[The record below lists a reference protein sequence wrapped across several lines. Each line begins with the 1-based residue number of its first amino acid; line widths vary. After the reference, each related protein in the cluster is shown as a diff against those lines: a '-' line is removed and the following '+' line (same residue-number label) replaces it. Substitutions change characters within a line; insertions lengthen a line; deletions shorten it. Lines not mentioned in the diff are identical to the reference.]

1 MKIEA
6 IDVEDDYRDIVQANI
21 DNCLTKTNI
30 GYPLEYQGKVRD
42 RIDLGK
48 YYALITTD
56 RQSAFDRILASI
68 PFKGQVLNETAAWW
82 FKKTDH
88 IIKSHVIDVPHPNV
102 TIAEKANPFPIEF
115 VVRGYVTG
123 SSNTSLW
130 THYQNGVREYCGI
143 ALPEGLKKNSKLAS
157 PIITPTTKEENHDR
171 PISPKE
177 IIDERW
183 MSKEHWEEA
192 SQKALDL
199 FNFGKKESSKNG
211 LILVDTKYEMGLNQN
226 DEIIVLDEIHTP
238 DSSRYWLQETFH
250 ERLASGQEPQNIDKE
265 FLRLWFKKNCDPY
278 QDEQLPQAPS
288 ELVVELA
295 IRYIYLY
302 EKITG
307 QKFKFPKTLNINE
320 DIKSALYIYLN

>member
-6 IDVEDDYRDIVQANI
+6 IDVKDDYRDIVQANI
-21 DNCLTKTNI
+21 NNCLTKTNI

-130 THYQNGVREYCGI
+130 THYQSGVRDYCGI
-143 ALPEGLKKNSKLAS
+143 ALPEGLNKNSKLES
-157 PIITPTTKEENHDR
+157 PILTPTTKEENHDR

-177 IIDERW
+177 IIDEGW
-183 MSKEHWEEA
+183 MSKEHWDEA

-226 DEIIVLDEIHTP
+226 EEIIVLDEIHTP

-265 FLRLWFKKNCDPY
+265 FLRLWFKENCDPY
-278 QDEQLPQAPS
+278 QDEQLPEAPRD
-288 ELVVELA
+288 LVVELS

-307 QKFKFPKTLNINE
+307 QKFKFPQTLNINE
-320 DIKSALYIYLN
+320 GIKSALSIYLN

>member
-238 DSSRYWLQETFH
+238 DSSRYWLRDTYK
-250 ERLASGQEPQNIDKE
+250 ERLASRQEPQNIDKE
-265 FLRLWFKKNCDPY
+265 FLRLWFKENCDPY
-278 QDEQLPQAPS
+278 QDEQLPEAPS
-288 ELVVELA
+288 ELVVELS

-307 QKFKFPKTLNINE
+307 QKFKFPKTLNIN
-320 DIKSALYIYLN
+320 DGIKSALSIYLN

>member
-88 IIKSHVIDVPHPNV
+88 IIKNHVIDAPHPNV

-130 THYQNGVREYCGI
+130 THYQNGVRDYCGI
-143 ALPEGLKKNSKLAS
+143 TLPEGLNKNSKLES
-157 PIITPTTKEENHDR
+157 PILTPTTKEENHDR

-177 IIDERW
+177 IIDEGW
-183 MSKEHWEEA
+183 MSKEHWDEA

-226 DEIIVLDEIHTP
+226 EEIIVLDEIHTP

-265 FLRLWFKKNCDPY
+265 FLRLWFKENCDPY
-278 QDEQLPQAPS
+278 QDEQLPEAPRD
-288 ELVVELA
+288 LVVELS

-307 QKFKFPKTLNINE
+307 QKFKFPQTFE
-320 DIKSALYIYLN
+320 HQ

>member
-6 IDVEDDYRDIVQANI
+6 IDVKDDYRDIVQANI

-102 TIAEKANPFPIEF
+102 TIADKANPFPIEF

-130 THYQNGVREYCGI
+130 THYQNGVRDYCGI
-143 ALPEGLKKNSKLAS
+143 ALPEGLNKNSKLES
-157 PIITPTTKEENHDR
+157 PILTPTTKEENHDR

-177 IIDERW
+177 IIDEGW
-183 MSKEHWEEA
+183 MSKEHWDEA

-226 DEIIVLDEIHTP
+226 EEIIVLDEIHTP

-265 FLRLWFKKNCDPY
+265 FLRLWFKENCDPY
-278 QDEQLPQAPS
+278 LDEQLPQAPT

-320 DIKSALYIYLN
+320 DIKVALSIYLN

>member
-6 IDVEDDYRDIVQANI
+6 LDLKDDYKDIVQENI
-21 DNCLTKTNI
+21 DNCLTKTNV

-88 IIKSHVIDVPHPNV
+88 IIKNHIIDVPHPNV

-143 ALPEGLKKNSKLAS
+143 TLPEGLNKNSRLDS
-157 PIITPTTKEENHDR
+157 PILTPTT
-171 PISPKE
+171 
-177 IIDERW
+177 
-183 MSKEHWEEA
+183 
-192 SQKALDL
+192 
-199 FNFGKKESSKNG
+199 
-211 LILVDTKYEMGLNQN
+211 
-226 DEIIVLDEIHTP
+226 
-238 DSSRYWLQETFH
+238 
-250 ERLASGQEPQNIDKE
+250 
-265 FLRLWFKKNCDPY
+265 
-278 QDEQLPQAPS
+278 
-288 ELVVELA
+288 
-295 IRYIYLY
+295 
-302 EKITG
+302 
-307 QKFKFPKTLNINE
+307 
-320 DIKSALYIYLN
+320 

>member
-1 MKIEA
+1 MKIET
-6 IDVEDDYRDIVQANI
+6 IDVKDEYRDIVQANL
-21 DNCLTKTNI
+21 DNCLTKTKVD
-30 GYPLEYQGKVRD
+30 YPLEYQGKVRD
-42 RIDLGK
+42 RIDMGK

-82 FKKTDH
+82 FQKTDH
-88 IIKSHVIDVPHPNV
+88 IIKNHIIDVPHPNV

-143 ALPEGLKKNSKLAS
+143 ALPEGLKKNSKLDS

-199 FNFGKKESSKNG
+199 FIFGEKESSKNG

-226 DEIIVLDEIHTP
+226 EEIIVLDEIHTP
-238 DSSRYWLQETFH
+238 DSSRYWLQDTYQ
-250 ERLASGQEPQNIDKE
+250 ERLVSGEEPQNIDKE
-265 FLRLWFKKNCDPY
+265 FLRLWFKENCDPY
-278 QDEQLPQAPS
+278 LDEQLPQAPT

-307 QKFKFPKTLNINE
+307 QKFKFPQTLNINE
-320 DIKSALYIYLN
+320 DIKRVLSIYLN